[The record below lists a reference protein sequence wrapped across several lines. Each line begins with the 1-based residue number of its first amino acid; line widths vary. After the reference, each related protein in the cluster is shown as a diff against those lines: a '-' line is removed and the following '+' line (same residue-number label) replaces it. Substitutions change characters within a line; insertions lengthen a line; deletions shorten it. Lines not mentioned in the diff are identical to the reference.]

1 MTDTPACLKTVFHLL
16 FFKKAG
22 EKTKDFSKH
31 QDKFYQSPKN
41 CLANVQER
49 VQHSSRAFQMT
60 INIGRNPPTS
70 RNGQRSPQLVTL
82 LSSFFI
88 VTRSK
93 DLSECPVGVMK
104 YRQT

>member
-1 MTDTPACLKTVFHLL
+1 MR
-16 FFKKAG
+16 KKA
-22 EKTKDFSKH
+22 
-31 QDKFYQSPKN
+31 QDLSNPPGQTKFYQSPKN
-41 CLANVQER
+41 SSANMQEG
-49 VQHSSRAFQMT
+49 VQHLHGRNRAFYMT
-60 INIGRNPPTS
+60 ININRSITTS
-70 RNGQRSPQLVTL
+70 RKRGHGLQCFTL

>member
-1 MTDTPACLKTVFHLL
+1 
-16 FFKKAG
+16 
-22 EKTKDFSKH
+22 
-31 QDKFYQSPKN
+31 
-41 CLANVQER
+41 
-49 VQHSSRAFQMT
+49 MT
-60 INIGRNPPTS
+60 INVGRNTTAS
-70 RNGQRSPQLVTL
+70 RNGQRSLQLVTL